1 MCPFCGSPEAR
12 SARSR
17 LGFGVVPGV
26 SQCTNP
32 LCGGLFGKLPY
43 AMQGQLIEVQADLFS
58 GAVKCGKVQNT
69 LTLWNVE
76 GYPINVTLLDMG
88 RVVGVLHGRVA
99 PDGIYT
105 PD

>member
-1 MCPFCGSPEAR
+1 MPYTTGRYGAGHTAS
-12 SARSR
+12 RSR
-17 LGFGVVPGV
+17 E
-26 SQCTNP
+26 
-32 LCGGLFGKLPY
+32 
-43 AMQGQLIEVQADLFS
+43 LIPTQR
-58 GAVKCGKVQNT
+58 GKVQNT